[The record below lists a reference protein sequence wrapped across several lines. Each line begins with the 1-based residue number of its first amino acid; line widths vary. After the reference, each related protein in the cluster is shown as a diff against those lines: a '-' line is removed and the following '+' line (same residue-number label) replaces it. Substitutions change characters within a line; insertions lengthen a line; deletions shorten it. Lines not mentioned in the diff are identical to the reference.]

1 MAVDENEISA
11 LINLIDDPD
20 AEVYQLVSDKLISYG
35 NDVIPDLEA
44 AWENSIDDIVT
55 ERLGLVIHQI
65 SYASLKQ
72 DFADWHSS
80 AHHELMP
87 VLLLVSKFLYPN
99 VQTANVIQ
107 TIDRLKKNIW
117 LELNHYLTPIEQTT
131 ILSSIIYNYFGLL
144 GIEDAKAEAP
154 HIVLSQVVNSKKG
167 SQVGNG
173 SLYLLLCEL
182 LDIPIRLIRFS
193 NAFIL
198 GYYKSVQLDD
208 AHPHPDFFIDPFNGR
223 LFSHTDFHKFLQAAN
238 INYSEDFILPLSNK
252 NVAIAVLETLKKLYS
267 PQDLYYSELEQL
279 ISILNK

>member
-35 NDVIPDLEA
+35 NYVIPDLEN
-44 AWENSIDDIVT
+44 AWENSIDDVVT
-55 ERLGLVIHQI
+55 ERLGLIIHQI
-65 SYASLKQ
+65 GYTSLKQ
-72 DFADWHSS
+72 DFADWQNS

-87 VLLLVSKFLYPN
+87 VLLLISKFLYPN
-99 VQTANVIQ
+99 VQSAKVIQ

-117 LELNHYLTPIEQTT
+117 LELNHYLTPIEQATV
-131 ILSSIIYNYFGLL
+131 LSSILYNYFSIL
-144 GIEDAKAEAP
+144 GVEDAKVEAQ
-154 HIVLSQVVNSKKG
+154 HIILSQVVDSKKG

-182 LDIPIRLIRFS
+182 LDIPIRLIHFP

-208 AHPHPDFFIDPFNGR
+208 THPHPDFFIDPFNGR
-223 LFSHTDFHKFLQAAN
+223 LFSHTDFHKFLQAAQ
-238 INYSEDFILPLSNK
+238 INFADDFVLPLSNK
-252 NVAIAVLETLKKLYS
+252 KVAITILEALKKQYI
-267 PQDLYYSELEQL
+267 PEELYYKELKQL
-279 ISILNK
+279 ISILQK